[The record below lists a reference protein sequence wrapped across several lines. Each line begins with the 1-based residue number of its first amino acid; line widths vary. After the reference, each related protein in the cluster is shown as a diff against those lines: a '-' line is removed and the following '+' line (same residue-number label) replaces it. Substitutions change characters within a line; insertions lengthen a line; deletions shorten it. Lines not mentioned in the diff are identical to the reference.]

1 MAGLLRGQLNKV
13 MANEL
18 GLSVRTVEIHRANL
32 MKKMQTKSLP
42 ELIKMAL
49 AIARDDLEG
58 TAQDNYRTEYFFFV
72 GLNGPAPNLSFLK
85 NAGA

>member
-42 ELIKMAL
+42 ELVKIAL
-49 AIARDDLEG
+49 AIARDDLEE
-58 TAQDNYRTEYFFFV
+58 TA
-72 GLNGPAPNLSFLK
+72 
-85 NAGA
+85 

>member
-1 MAGLLRGQLNKV
+1 
-13 MANEL
+13 
-18 GLSVRTVEIHRANL
+18 

-58 TAQDNYRTEYFFFV
+58 TA
-72 GLNGPAPNLSFLK
+72 
-85 NAGA
+85 